1 MTFLRKQGV
10 RGTVC
15 HSVWGFATIV
25 IVPRVTFVHG
35 LLVAALWFAW
45 CLHYGGVVLSTVD
58 LGAYGGVQSRPGMV
72 YRSYDGT
79 LLCCLP
85 YGVVYGLVQ

>member
-1 MTFLRKQGV
+1 MTFLRKLGV
-10 RGTVC
+10 WGTVC
-15 HSVWGFATIV
+15 HSVWGFAIV
-25 IVPRVTFVHG
+25 VFVPRVTFVHG

-45 CLHYGGVVLSTVD
+45 CLHYGGVVLSTMD